1 VLAIAAVALAV
12 GRLAAF
18 QQLLPHVTVTSD
30 PDTRPAWAVTQ
41 TALAAETRQ
50 PILVDIA
57 QDDRWGAGSGVAL
70 QLAKQGWTVKV
81 TDRYVFMFGDDAR
94 STGRERLELVVMG
107 RTDLDAVR
115 RERPDLQPIGH
126 AQDTYLFLRRG
137 S

>member
-1 VLAIAAVALAV
+1 MSTRIGCRVSAARAV
-12 GRLAAF
+12 CVTAQAGR
-18 QQLLPHVTVTSD
+18 VSGSD
-30 PDTRPAWAVTQ
+30 V
-41 TALAAETRQ
+41 
-50 PILVDIA
+50 
-57 QDDRWGAGSGVAL
+57 
-70 QLAKQGWTVKV
+70 AKQGWTVKV